1 MWSLVLDKFESRLK
15 LVVLSGSIVIGSVLL
30 QLRQLIDQSTDD
42 HGLCEIECFLST
54 SNSNANEKLSS
65 ILKKTDQ
72 ELAAG
77 GEGSKGGDQRLKESG
92 MLRLT
97 YSYEAHSDV
106 YLDSDTDNSDN
117 GDAQD
122 GDSYHPGN
130 STLNGE
136 HNTIITAAKT
146 QRKERPLNCSVQS
159 VNATRLKAVHTLT
172 SNSPFLTVKC
182 GNFRAVTK
190 VLSIFLIA
198 LFICLLLYTDPVLV
212 GFCGQLVGLELFLP
226 SGSRG
231 QTDDQCVFVS

>member
-1 MWSLVLDKFESRLK
+1 
-15 LVVLSGSIVIGSVLL
+15 
-30 QLRQLIDQSTDD
+30 
-42 HGLCEIECFLST
+42 
-54 SNSNANEKLSS
+54 
-65 ILKKTDQ
+65 
-72 ELAAG
+72 
-77 GEGSKGGDQRLKESG
+77 

-106 YLDSDTDNSDN
+106 YLDSDTDSDN

-190 VLSIFLIA
+190 VLSIFFNRFIY
-198 LFICLLLYTDPVLV
+198 LFIIVHRPSTCRVLWAA
-212 GFCGQLVGLELFLP
+212 GWA
-226 SGSRG
+226 
-231 QTDDQCVFVS
+231 